1 MSEPYDELARLGTAT
16 VFEASG
22 REGLIDL
29 DLQQVIPGSRAAGP
43 ARTVRC
49 AQGDILMV
57 HAAMD
62 RLDAGDVL
70 VLTMPSPEPVALLG
84 ELLATQAKVKG
95 AAAVLVDAAVRDT
108 EDLRELGLPVWARW
122 IRVQGANRSEAGAI
136 DKPVE
141 MGGASIEPGDAAIA
155 GFERTGDPPGDA
167 VVLDSDGAVIV
178 ARVRIGD
185 VLTASRERAENE
197 GEKREQFRSGVLSY
211 DLYDL
216 RRLRANESDNLT

>member
-1 MSEPYDELARLGTAT
+1 VSEPYDELARLGTAT

-22 REGLIDL
+22 RQGLIDL
-29 DLQQVIPGSRAAGP
+29 DLHQVIPGSRAAGP

-70 VLTMPSPEPVALLG
+70 VLTMPEPEPVALLG
-84 ELLATQAKVKG
+84 ELLATQAKGHG
-95 AAAVLVDAAVRDT
+95 AAAVLIDAAVRDT
-108 EDLRELGLPVWARW
+108 DDLRELGLPVWSRW
-122 IRVQGANRSEAGAI
+122 VRVRGAGRTEVGAL
-136 DKPVE
+136 DEPVE
-141 MGGASIEPGDAAIA
+141 MGGASIA
-155 GFERTGDPPGDA
+155 PGDA

-178 ARVRIGD
+178 ARERIGD
-185 VLTASRERAENE
+185 VLTASQDRAENE
-197 GEKREQFRSGVLSY
+197 REKREQFRSGVLSY

-216 RRLRANESDNLT
+216 RRRFEDE

>member
-1 MSEPYDELARLGTAT
+1 M
-16 VFEASG
+16 
-22 REGLIDL
+22 
-29 DLQQVIPGSRAAGP
+29 IPGSRAAGP

-136 DKPVE
+136 DEPVE
-141 MGGASIEPGDAAIA
+141 MGGASIE
-155 GFERTGDPPGDA
+155 PGDA

-178 ARVRIGD
+178 ARERIGD

-197 GEKREQFRSGVLSY
+197 REKREQFRSGVLSY

-216 RRLRANESDNLT
+216 RRFEGE

>member
-29 DLQQVIPGSRAAGP
+29 DLHQVIPGSRAAGP

-70 VLTMPSPEPVALLG
+70 VLTMPEPEPVALLG

-108 EDLRELGLPVWARW
+108 EDLRELGLPVWTRW
-122 IRVQGANRSEAGAI
+122 IRVHGANRTEVGAI
-136 DKPVE
+136 DEPVA
-141 MGGASIEPGDAAIA
+141 MGGASIA
-155 GFERTGDPPGDA
+155 PGDA

-178 ARVRIGD
+178 ARERIGD
-185 VLTASRERAENE
+185 VLTASQDRAENE
-197 GEKREQFRSGVLSY
+197 REKREQFRSGVLSY

-216 RRLRANESDNLT
+216 RRRFEDE

>member
-1 MSEPYDELARLGTAT
+1 LSGNRDLSAYTELGELGSAT

-29 DLQQVIPGSRAAGP
+29 DLHQLIPGSRAAGP

-57 HAAMD
+57 HVAMD
-62 RLDAGDVL
+62 RLEAGDVL
-70 VLTMPSPEPVALLG
+70 VLTMSSPEPVALLG

-95 AAAVLVDAAVRDT
+95 AAAVLIDAAVRDT
-108 EDLRELGLPVWARW
+108 DDLRELGLPVWARW
-122 IRVQGANRSEAGAI
+122 IRVQGANRDEAGAI
-136 DKPVE
+136 DEPVQ
-141 MGGASIEPGDAAIA
+141 MGGALIE
-155 GFERTGDPPGDA
+155 PGDA

-178 ARVRIGD
+178 GHERIGD
-185 VLTASRERAENE
+185 VLEASRERAENE
-197 GEKREQFRSGVLSY
+197 REKREQFRSGVLSY

-216 RRLRANESDNLT
+216 RKRFE

>member
-29 DLQQVIPGSRAAGP
+29 DLTQVIPGSQAAGP

-49 AQGDILMV
+49 GQNDILMV

-62 RLDAGDVL
+62 RLEAGDVL
-70 VLTMPSPEPVALLG
+70 VLTMPEPEPIALLG
-84 ELLATQAKVKG
+84 ELLATQAKLKG

-122 IRVQGANRSEAGAI
+122 IRVHGANRTEVGAI
-136 DKPVE
+136 DEPVE
-141 MGGASIEPGDAAIA
+141 MGGASIE
-155 GFERTGDPPGDA
+155 PGDA

-178 ARVRIGD
+178 ARERIGD

-197 GEKREQFRSGVLSY
+197 REKREQFRSGVLSY

-216 RRLRANESDNLT
+216 RRRFENE

>member
-1 MSEPYDELARLGTAT
+1 MSGARDLSAYTELGELGSAT

-29 DLQQVIPGSRAAGP
+29 DLHQVIPGSRAAGP

-57 HAAMD
+57 HVAMD
-62 RLDAGDVL
+62 RLEEGDVL

-95 AAAVLVDAAVRDT
+95 AAAVLIDAAVRDT

-122 IRVQGANRSEAGAI
+122 IRVQSANRAEAGAI
-136 DKPVE
+136 DEPVQ
-141 MGGASIEPGDAAIA
+141 MGGAQIES
-155 GFERTGDPPGDA
+155 GDA
-167 VVLDSDGAVIV
+167 VVLDSDGAVV
-178 ARVRIGD
+178 VTSQRIDD
-185 VLTASRERAENE
+185 VLDASRERAESE
-197 GEKREQFRSGVLSY
+197 REKRKQFRSGVLSY

-216 RRLRANESDNLT
+216 RRRFEGE